1 MSGFEIEAEEPD
13 ISGPLDDFIHLN
25 PVRLGAGSDG
35 SGRVTFTTRA
45 VSSGTSCNVP
55 AVANDDME
63 GDPDGCVRL
72 EKIVGPRPRAKPS
85 CSISFWRVSWILS
98 SASSSFFAVKAV
110 DSSKI
115 CSRVSR
121 SSAIS
126 RCRASR

>member
-13 ISGPLDDFIHLN
+13 ISGPFDDFIHLN

-35 SGRVTFTTRA
+35 SGRVTLTTRA

-55 AVANDDME
+55 AVANDDMD

-72 EKIVGPRPRAKPS
+72 EKMVGPRPRARPS
-85 CSISFWRVSWILS
+85 CSISFWRVSWMLS

-110 DSSKI
+110 DSSRI

-126 RCRASR
+126 R